1 MADLKK
7 IIGNAAPL
15 IATALGGPLA
25 GAAVAALSRAI
36 FNNDTSSEEQI
47 TDYFAENSA
56 DAFLKLKEAEYNF
69 QAKMADI
76 AYASEKLN
84 LDNTKDARAMNVASF
99 AEGGSWLSRNIVPIL
114 ALVICFIFFLTII
127 LLMKINIDPDV
138 KDALFVM
145 VGFVGS
151 NFNGV
156 REFYFG
162 SSFSSQ
168 NKDGVIEKFNK
179 K

>member
-36 FNNDTSSEEQI
+36 FGNDTSSEEQI
-47 TDYFAENSA
+47 TDYFAGNSA

-84 LDNTKDARAMNVASF
+84 LDNTQDARAMNVASF

-114 ALVICFIFFLTII
+114 ALVICFIFFLTI
-127 LLMKINIDPDV
+127 LMLMKINIDADA

-162 SSFSSQ
+162 SSLSSR
-168 NKDGVIEKFNK
+168 NKDGVIEKFSK

>member
-25 GAAVAALSRAI
+25 GAAVGALSRAI

-47 TDYFAENSA
+47 TDYFSDNSA

-69 QAKMADI
+69 QVKI
-76 AYASEKLN
+76 AEIQQASEKLV
-84 LDNTKDARAMNVASF
+84 LENTRDARAMNIASF
-99 AEGGSWLSRNIVPIL
+99 TESASWLSRNIVPIL
-114 ALVICFIFFLTII
+114 ALVICFIFFLTI
-127 LLMKINIDPDV
+127 LMLMKIDIDADA

-162 SSFSSQ
+162 SSLSSQ
-168 NKDGVIEKFNK
+168 NKDGVIEKFSK